1 MFTSAQVILSR
12 LSILSH
18 WMGVQF
24 LIQNDVLAQ
33 VKDLHINILNRM
45 HIWMHVNV
53 WPIRWFCSW
62 MTRIFL
68 IQCQSSN
75 FLKLFIS
82 YYLIMIAWIPNIK
95 LPKRNELNLC
105 YTNGCCFIKPFLD
118 AFNFFYSNRH
128 VGTNRNMSVCESI
141 AKKSLIT
148 LLPNNFL
155 DVDWFFYIFF
165 FKFSSFSISIY
176 TLSAI
181 RMR

>member
-148 LLPNNFL
+148 LLPNNFWML
-155 DVDWFFYIFF
+155 IG
-165 FKFSSFSISIY
+165 FSISFFF
-176 TLSAI
+176 
-181 RMR
+181 